1 MENRPAKHGQ
11 KPSKNNKNKNGQT
24 GKSKHHT
31 STTKS
36 KAELEALKAKSS
48 NPPPGKKKPSTNKL
62 KARQRLAKFQNQ
74 NQNNQPQ
81 SRPET
86 PSSESSSTRAML
98 DEMIILSDS
107 DSSRSEGSSYTQLS
121 HDNMLLNTAEV
132 EGIIEQIVTDIEDLS
147 DSSDVEG
154 EKEAGDEDEF
164 GEEAANAGI
173 PRYFLENAGPKC
185 FNCGQSG
192 HVLRDCPA
200 GSNIPCHLCGEVG
213 HARNACPSEICFN
226 CSRPGHQSR
235 DCPQKRRR
243 RVFGD
248 ETCNRCGQ
256 PGHLSRECT
265 KVWRGYVFTR
275 DLPRRHYDFLEE
287 LRGLRKR
294 CYNCAS
300 ISHFGDDCPSARRPN
315 FSVFHL
321 PEYDY
326 LDQVILRVKKPASSS
341 ASESK
346 KEEKQVKHHESKSK
360 NDHNQKNASSHSN
373 QKKTSSHNNQK
384 SLLPHNNQKNS
395 SSHNNPKNTSSH
407 GGQKRP
413 HDDQNRKV
421 FMESRGYANEHGH
434 DSPKRHRHSDD
445 DEYDGE
451 PVPFVGYA
459 NRTVKVIAKDD
470 SDEEHLRKGSS
481 NRNKPRYRGGYK
493 K

>member
-1 MENRPAKHGQ
+1 MENRPAKPGNNS
-11 KPSKNNKNKNGQT
+11 SKNKKGNQKET
-24 GKSKHHT
+24 GKKSKIHT

-36 KAELEALKAKSS
+36 KAELEALRAKSS
-48 NPPPGKKKPSTNKL
+48 NPPPEKKGPSANKL
-62 KARQRLAKFQNQ
+62 KARERLAKFL
-74 NQNNQPQ
+74 NQNNNQKQ
-81 SRPET
+81 TQAHSRPQT

-107 DSSRSEGSSYTQLS
+107 DSEGNGSFTPLD
-121 HDNMLLNTAEV
+121 HDNMLLNTEEV
-132 EGIIEQIVTDIEDLS
+132 EEIIEQIVTDIEDLS
-147 DSSDVEG
+147 DSSDAEG
-154 EKEAGDEDEF
+154 EKAGSDADEF

-213 HARNACPSEICFN
+213 HARNACPAEICFN

-265 KVWRGYVFTR
+265 KAWRGYVFTR

-326 LDQVILRVKKPASSS
+326 LDQVILRVKKPSG
-341 ASESK
+341 SESK
-346 KEEKQVKHHESKSK
+346 KDENAHQKGKDYKNDKQRDYNSDKLKNDKQKEQKHKVEKHHSK
-360 NDHNQKNASSHSN
+360 NDKKQQHQQQKNNGPS
-373 QKKTSSHNNQK
+373 Q
-384 SLLPHNNQKNS
+384 
-395 SSHNNPKNTSSH
+395 SH
-407 GGQKRP
+407 GSQKRP
-413 HDDQNRKV
+413 YEDQNRKV

-434 DSPKRHRHSDD
+434 DSPKRHRPSDD
-445 DEYDGE
+445 EE

-459 NRTVKVIAKDD
+459 NRTVKLISKND
-470 SDEEHLRKGSS
+470 SDDEHLKKGSS
-481 NRNKPRYRGGYK
+481 NKNKPRYRGGYK